1 MGRWISPRYSPAGEW
16 EWVKPNAVG
25 AIVPQFTATAL
36 APAPTLNNGAV
47 EPAVFGAVVGMPA
60 PTVTAETLITVG
72 QITAGMQANAPG
84 LLLQETAQKPGVSA
98 VMPAPAVI
106 AGQFINPFGS
116 SMGLTCGTPT
126 IIVSAPSV
134 VTPSAASMTLTG
146 GVPTIV
152 NRNLV
157 LPVFDAIGAG
167 YQAAASGTDTFSHT
181 GAAGADV
188 FLLFAVKGTP
198 TIGAVTYGGVAMN
211 QIALVP
217 MPDGS
222 VAAAYR
228 LAGITS
234 GAKTVSITL
243 SGTISRLS
251 ANTISY
257 KNVSAVAVT
266 SVTGASTTAS
276 QAVTYPAG
284 ALLLEG
290 LYGVATGGGGGGWSS
305 ISGGTARYNDS
316 NSAVGNASV
325 LAIREASATTTFSAS
340 LLNVTNWAALSLVLS
355 GT

>member
-146 GVPTIV
+146 HAPTIV
-152 NRNLV
+152 NRVLV
-157 LPVFDAIGAG
+157 LPLFDALGG
-167 YQAAASGTDTFSHT
+167 GFQGSASGTKTFSHT
-181 GAAGADV
+181 GASGADV
-188 FLLFAVKGTP
+188 YLFFSVKGTP
-198 TIGAVTYGGVAMN
+198 TIGAVTYGGVAMS
-211 QIALVP
+211 QIALVS

-228 LAGITS
+228 LTGIAS
-234 GAKTVSITL
+234 GAQTVSITL
-243 SGTISRLS
+243 SGTITRLS

-257 KNVSAVAVT
+257 KNVSSVSVT
-266 SVTGASTTAS
+266 SVTGASNTAS
-276 QAVTYPAG
+276 QAVTYPG
-284 ALLLEG
+284 GVLLLEG
-290 LYGVATGGGGGGWSS
+290 LCGVGTTLGSAGWGSV
-305 ISGGTARYNDS
+305 SGGTARYNAS
-316 NSAVGNASV
+316 SSISGNASV
-325 LAIREASATTTFSAS
+325 LAIREASAATTFAASDSAA
-340 LLNVTNWAALSLVLS
+340 TNWAALSLVLF